1 MNEND
6 LKHLKQDT
14 DGLLNYEYLAN
25 HIDTVEADDVNTI
38 IDNLSDID
46 RDGQF
51 CASAAKYLNIIDSKR
66 FADAV
71 RRLVALTIDKDREH
85 RYLLGLM
92 TAIYGED
99 YAAGAGRL
107 CESDNNFRRI
117 YKRLHPT
124 SLI

>member
-6 LKHLKQDT
+6 LKHLKQDA
-14 DGLLNYEYLAN
+14 DGLQNYEYLAN
-25 HIDTVEADDVNTI
+25 HIDTVEADDVNAI
-38 IDNLSDID
+38 VDNLADID

-51 CASAAKYLNIIDSKR
+51 CASAAKYLNIIDSQR

-99 YAAGAGRL
+99 YADHATEL
-107 CESDNNFRRI
+107 CAADNNFRRI
-117 YKRLHPT
+117 
-124 SLI
+124 

>member
-38 IDNLSDID
+38 IDNLSEID

>member
-14 DGLLNYEYLAN
+14 DGLLKYEYLAN

>member
-6 LKHLKQDT
+6 LKHLKQDS

-25 HIDTVEADDVNTI
+25 HIDTVEADDVNAI
-38 IDNLSDID
+38 VDNLADID

-51 CASAAKYLNIIDSKR
+51 CASAAKYLNIIDSQR
-66 FADAV
+66 FDDAV

-92 TAIYGED
+92 TAIYGEG
-99 YAAGAGRL
+99 YAERADGL
-107 CESDNNFRRI
+107 CATDNNFRRI

-124 SLI
+124 SVI

>member
-6 LKHLKQDT
+6 LNHLKQDT